1 MAQRSIKWE
10 SFGLPR
16 SLGTGTC
23 MLLTGIGAFGLG
35 WLSSVLYPCPYGE
48 NNSSPYGSP
57 PSGNQDQESYQE
69 SEYEQDNVSE
79 FNTPRSGFRRTS
91 PRRTNTGINF
101 DSKSHIGAQFKQV
114 ILIRTDVEMVR
125 PPALDAL
132 TPRTAWMSGHSCFA
146 GGRQDSCTI
155 LSRSSGSCK
164 EGLEIQSSCLQSL
177 GMKVLCSQHSF
188 VSLVH
193 LAMHVPDMHFTS

>member
-48 NNSSPYGSP
+48 PSSSPYEGP
-57 PSGNQDQESYQE
+57 PSGSQDQESYQE
-69 SEYEQDNVSE
+69 SDFEQDNVSE

-125 PPALDAL
+125 ATACGGSAQL
-132 TPRTAWMSGHSCFA
+132 TAWAFKSLMLRRGLAGRLHSPVT
-146 GGRQDSCTI
+146 Q
-155 LSRSSGSCK
+155 
-164 EGLEIQSSCLQSL
+164 Q
-177 GMKVLCSQHSF
+177 
-188 VSLVH
+188 
-193 LAMHVPDMHFTS
+193 

>member
-1 MAQRSIKWE
+1 M
-10 SFGLPR
+10 PR
-16 SLGTGTC
+16 SLSTGTC

-48 NNSSPYGSP
+48 TSSSPFEGP

-69 SEYEQDNVSE
+69 SDFEQDNVSE

-114 ILIRTDVEMVR
+114 ILIRTDVNMVR
-125 PPALDAL
+125 APAPDCSSPYSMGAQAAQTCRGLAGQL
-132 TPRTAWMSGHSCFA
+132 HSP
-146 GGRQDSCTI
+146 
-155 LSRSSGSCK
+155 
-164 EGLEIQSSCLQSL
+164 
-177 GMKVLCSQHSF
+177 
-188 VSLVH
+188 
-193 LAMHVPDMHFTS
+193 AMQQW

>member
-1 MAQRSIKWE
+1 
-10 SFGLPR
+10 
-16 SLGTGTC
+16 

-79 FNTPRSGFRRTS
+79 LNTPRSGFRRTS
-91 PRRTNTGINF
+91 PRRTNTGLNF
-101 DSKSHIGAQFKQV
+101 DSKSYIGAQFKQV
-114 ILIRTDVEMVR
+114 ILIRTDIEMVR
-125 PPALDAL
+125 APACCCYA
-132 TPRTAWMSGHSCFA
+132 PRTVWVLMFYNSCFA
-146 GGRQDSCTI
+146 GGRQDSCTS
-155 LSRSSGSCK
+155 LSCSSGSCK

-177 GMKVLCSQHSF
+177 GAICFRLLHS
-188 VSLVH
+188 SIL
-193 LAMHVPDMHFTS
+193 LASFGCACARHAIHWLTA